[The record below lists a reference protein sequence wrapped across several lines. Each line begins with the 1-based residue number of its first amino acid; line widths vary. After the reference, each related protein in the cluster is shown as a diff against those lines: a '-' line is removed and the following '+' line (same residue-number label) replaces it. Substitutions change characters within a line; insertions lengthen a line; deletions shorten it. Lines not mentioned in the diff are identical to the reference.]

1 MANNAIRVRYAPSPT
16 GHLHIGNA
24 RTAIFN
30 YLFARHNKGK
40 FIIRIEDTDTK
51 RNVADGEKSQ
61 LDNLKWLGLD
71 WDEGPDVGGDYGPYR
86 QSERKDI
93 YTPLI
98 QQLIDE
104 GKAYESYR
112 TEEQLTADRDAQKA
126 RGEMPHYEYEYA
138 GMTEDEKAQA
148 IADAKAK
155 GLKPVIRFR
164 VPENHEYAWDDIV
177 KGKVS
182 FKSDTIGGDFVIRKR
197 DGMPTYNFA
206 VVCDDH
212 LMKIS
217 HVFRGDDHVAN
228 TPKQLMIYEAFG
240 WQAPKFG
247 HMSLIISA
255 DTGKKLSKRDESVL
269 QFIEQYRKLGYLPDA
284 MFNFILLLGWSP
296 VGEDEIFNKK
306 EFIKMYDETR
316 LSKSPAKF
324 DSKKLE
330 WINNQ
335 YVKEADNSTIVDLAL
350 RQLIAGGN
358 IPENP
363 DNKTI
368 EWARQL
374 IMLYKREMSYMAQI
388 NEMASVFFEE
398 PDQIDGDALAEISN
412 DTAPVVLKEFLARI
426 QKLDIFDSVEIFKT
440 IKAIQKDT
448 KIKGRQLWMPIRI
461 AVTHEMH
468 GPELPE
474 SVELVGQQKAIQH
487 IKETLSQIDKA

>member
-1 MANNAIRVRYAPSPT
+1 
-16 GHLHIGNA
+16 
-24 RTAIFN
+24 
-30 YLFARHNKGK
+30 
-40 FIIRIEDTDTK
+40 
-51 RNVADGEKSQ
+51 
-61 LDNLKWLGLD
+61 
-71 WDEGPDVGGDYGPYR
+71 
-86 QSERKDI
+86 
-93 YTPLI
+93 
-98 QQLIDE
+98 
-104 GKAYESYR
+104 
-112 TEEQLTADRDAQKA
+112 
-126 RGEMPHYEYEYA
+126 
-138 GMTEDEKAQA
+138 
-148 IADAKAK
+148 
-155 GLKPVIRFR
+155 
-164 VPENHEYAWDDIV
+164 
-177 KGKVS
+177 
-182 FKSDTIGGDFVIRKR
+182 
-197 DGMPTYNFA
+197 MPTYNFA
-206 VVCDDH
+206 VVVDDH
-212 LMKIS
+212 EMKIS

-296 VGEDEIFNKK
+296 VGEDEIFTKK

-335 YVKEADNSTIVDLAL
+335 YVKEADNSTIMDLAL

-388 NEMASVFFEE
+388 NDMASVFFQE
-398 PDQIDGDALAEISN
+398 PDEIDGDALAEISN
-412 DTAPVVLKEFLARI
+412 DTAPVVLHEFLDRI
-426 QKLDIFDSVEIFKT
+426 QKLTIFDSVEILKT

-474 SVELVGQQKAIQH
+474 SVELVGKQKAIEH
-487 IKETLSQIDKA
+487 IKQTLAQIDKA